1 MNEEEMNEEW
11 AWLSGPDEDLGN
23 STSTSTDYCQV
34 LPSIKGL
41 AGFSTFGYSAY
52 WAQASSDPL
61 LYQIWV
67 IQ

>member
-11 AWLSGPDEDLGN
+11 VCEDLGDSA
-23 STSTSTDYCQV
+23 STSTGYYQV

-41 AGFSTFGYSAY
+41 AGYSTFGYSAY
-52 WAQASSDPL
+52 PL
-61 LYQIWV
+61 LYQVWV

>member
-52 WAQASSDPL
+52 PL
-61 LYQIWV
+61 LYQVWV

>member
-1 MNEEEMNEEW
+1 MNEDENEEW
-11 AWLSGPDEDLGN
+11 ACEDLGN

-41 AGFSTFGYSAY
+41 AGYSTYGYSAY
-52 WAQASSDPL
+52 PL
-61 LYQIWV
+61 LHQVWV